1 MVQHNEKPWL
11 TSYPEDVQPEVDTT
25 LFGSLVD
32 MFEFSCEKFRERPAL
47 HCLGTTLTYEE
58 LDHKA
63 RCFAAY
69 LQCVLHVKAGDHVA
83 LMLPNIIQYPVAL
96 YGILLT
102 GAVAVNVNPMYTPR
116 ELVHQLNDSEAR
128 IIIVISNFAHTLQ
141 KALVET
147 KTIEHVV
154 ITSIG
159 DECSALKGYF
169 INWALKYIK
178 RAVPRFN
185 IPEAITYKQVM
196 REGENYPY
204 TRPIISPDDL
214 VFLQYTGGTTGVA
227 KGAML
232 THRNMLANVEQA
244 WGMYHTKL
252 TEGEELVVTA
262 IPLYH
267 VFALCINCL
276 FTTRIGAASLL
287 IPDARNIKSFVNELK
302 KYDAT
307 IITGVN
313 TLFNA
318 LINNE
323 EFCNLPLSKLKLTIG
338 GGTSVQ
344 KGVENAWFTHTA
356 MHILEGYGLTEC
368 SPLVAVCP
376 YNVDGYTGTIGIP
389 VPSTEVLIRDEQGH
403 IITEVGVP
411 GELLVKGPQVM
422 RGYYGREVATQ
433 KVFWGEYLRTGDV
446 ACWAND
452 KGYIRLVDR
461 KKDLILVS
469 GFNVYPS
476 EIEDVIMLHPNVLE
490 VAAIGVPS
498 KHSGESVK
506 VFIVRK
512 NKALTEEM
520 VKNMC
525 RKHLTAY
532 KVPKYI
538 EFKDSLPKTNVG
550 KIMRRTLREIEYR
563 KLGLDPYS
571 DRTEGESKAGE
582 SSESPTV
589 QNSDNSGD
597 K

>member
-323 EFCNLPLSKLKLTIG
+323 EFCN
-338 GGTSVQ
+338 
-344 KGVENAWFTHTA
+344 
-356 MHILEGYGLTEC
+356 C

-389 VPSTEVLIRDEQGH
+389 VPSTEVLIRDEQGR

-525 RKHLTAY
+525 RKHLTAF
-532 KVPKYI
+532 I
-538 EFKDSLPKTNVG
+538 L
-550 KIMRRTLREIEYR
+550 
-563 KLGLDPYS
+563 
-571 DRTEGESKAGE
+571 
-582 SSESPTV
+582 
-589 QNSDNSGD
+589 
-597 K
+597 